1 MKKIDVKGTIISN
14 DEKWLYDWFEMDSTC
29 PKDIVLPDTNEPIEV
44 HINSGGGDVF
54 AGSEIYTLL
63 KAYEGDVTV
72 KILGLAASAASV
84 IAMAGNTV
92 EISPTAQMMIHNV
105 SSVAQGDHVVFQKES
120 DILKNANSSIAS
132 SYQIKTGKTQEEMLE
147 LMDKETW
154 FNAEQAVEH
163 GFADK
168 IMFIENEEIPRL
180 VASVS
185 FMIPHKVIE
194 KLNNGFPQ
202 KPIDIDVIT
211 DKVIEKIETKQNENK
226 TTETPTVQGF
236 GRFLF

>member
-63 KAYEGDVTV
+63 KAYEGDVIV
-72 KILGLAASAASV
+72 KILGIAASAASV

-105 SSVAQGDHVVFQKES
+105 SSVAQGDHAVLQKES

-132 SYQIKTGKTQEEMLE
+132 SYQIKTGKTQEELFE

-154 FNAEQAVEH
+154 CNAEQAVEH

-168 IMFIENEEIPRL
+168 IMFIENEEIPKL

-185 FMIPHKVIE
+185 SMIPHKVIE

-202 KPIDIDVIT
+202 KPIDIDAIA
-211 DKVIEKIETKQNENK
+211 DKVIEKIEAKQNK